1 MESLL
6 SPELYTSLVTV
17 WLPRLLGALVT
28 LLIGFWLAN
37 RITSITDK
45 AMQRRQFDATLRP
58 FIRSLVSV
66 GLKVLV
72 LLSVAGMFGLET
84 TSFIAVFGAMAFAV
98 GLALQGSLG
107 HFASGVL
114 ILVFKPYKV
123 GDLVEVGG
131 HLGIVS
137 EVQVFNTVLTSL
149 DNQVIIVPNGV
160 VTSGVIKNL
169 NGLGVRRVDMTFGI
183 SYTDDID
190 KQLFCALWV
199 RGSKG
204 KTLVDVIYKDEW
216 QFYVYIDG
224 QISAREE
231 PRQLFFSECPVCIY
245 NTQIIGAQPPFH
257 QVIPYIDALDVL
269 ITGNSNEIER
279 LVDALLVL
287 GTSVSQDDL
296 DHMDEWKALMDIKNE
311 DRAEY
316 LTKDMSPVFREYV
329 SKLLVQEIHKHS
341 HVVDWYNPDTG
352 ISGATSGKALLTRM
366 FDMDMYSKR
375 IEKIYKDGIGKRIKL
390 IGELARISGVKPEP
404 VYVEFKRTM
413 LHDME
418 EKIIALNQASF
429 LSAQTKIETAGFD
442 YEIEKERIESESKN
456 MLDVYGDIE

>member
-1 MESLL
+1 MDKLTKEEIETAVSTWNDDQVYKRID
-6 SPELYTSLVTV
+6 LYSKYYHADNTAISKRVKDRHARGKTPNNSIPSAYYTTV
-17 WLPRLLGALVT
+17 VDTMAGYLFNNVVYKSTDNYIKYLYDVLE
-28 LLIGFWLAN
+28 AN
-37 RITSITDK
+37 RYETKDMRTGVQ
-45 AMQRRQFDATLRP
+45 ALAYNRAVE
-58 FIRSLVSV
+58 LV
-66 GLKVLV
+66 
-72 LLSVAGMFGLET
+72 
-84 TSFIAVFGAMAFAV
+84 
-98 GLALQGSLG
+98 
-107 HFASGVL
+107 
-114 ILVFKPYKV
+114 
-123 GDLVEVGG
+123 
-131 HLGIVS
+131 
-137 EVQVFNTVLTSL
+137 
-149 DNQVIIVPNGV
+149 
-160 VTSGVIKNL
+160 
-169 NGLGVRRVDMTFGI
+169 
-183 SYTDDID
+183 YTDETATIKYDNLDPKTVIPIYTDNID

-204 KTLVDVIYKDEW
+204 KILVDVIYKDEW
-216 QFYVYIDG
+216 QFYVYVDG
-224 QISAREE
+224 QIYAREE

-245 NTQIIGAQPPFH
+245 NTQIIGVQPPFH

-296 DHMDEWKALMDIKNE
+296 NHMDEWKALMDIKNE

-329 SKLLVQEIHKHS
+329 SKLLIQEIHKHS

-352 ISGATSGKALLTRM
+352 ISGASSGKALLTRM

-390 IGELARISGVKPEP
+390 IGELASISGVKPEP
-404 VYVEFKRTM
+404 VYIEFKRTM

-442 YEIEKERIESESKN
+442 YEIEKERIETESKK